1 MNNAISYLQVE
12 NISKSYG
19 EVTLFHDLSFG
30 INKDQ
35 NIALIA
41 RNGIGKTSL
50 LNIIAGVDEPD
61 TGKISTRNGITI
73 SYLEQSP
80 TFNPENSVLEQVLE
94 SSNEIVQVIRKYQDI
109 IHSNDNKLLEEIMGE
124 MDALQ
129 AWDYEVKI
137 KQILNHLK
145 IFDLS
150 KKIKHLSGGQL
161 KRIALANSLINEP
174 DLLILDEPTNHLDL
188 EMIEWLEIYLKSSK
202 STLLMVTHD
211 RYFLNRICNEIIE
224 LDNNTL
230 YTYSGNYDYFLEK
243 RELRINSLNSSI
255 DRAQNLLRKE
265 LDWMRR
271 SPKARTT
278 KAKSRI
284 DAFYNL
290 EEKASQNTNVKQV
303 NINVQSTRLGKKIL
317 ELHYINKSFDN
328 TVLIKD
334 FNYKFTRGEKIG
346 LIGKN
351 GSGKSTLLNIIT
363 QSLKPDSGKIEIGET
378 VNYGYYR
385 QEGIQ
390 FKEDQRLIDVVR
402 EVAEVVILGDGK
414 KLSIRQFLNYFLFPN
429 EMHHHQIAKLSG
441 GERRRLYLMIILM
454 KKPNFLILDEPTN
467 DLDIMTLNV
476 LEEYLISYT
485 GCVLIVSHDRF
496 FMDKIVD
503 HLFVFKENGQI
514 KDFPGNYS
522 VYKTYKSEQELI
534 DKKIL
539 KKEISITKPTK
550 LKTKKIFSYKEKRE
564 YELLV
569 SELEELNS
577 EKELLETEITSNTLK
592 TEVLISKSS
601 RLGEVINLLDEKE
614 LRWLELDELM
624 ST

>member
-19 EVTLFHDLSFG
+19 EITLFDNLSFG
-30 INKDQ
+30 INKGQ

-50 LNIIAGVDEPD
+50 LNIIAGTDEPN
-61 TGKISTRNGITI
+61 TGKISTRNGISI

-80 TFNPENSVLEQVLE
+80 KFNPENTVLEQVLE
-94 SSNEIVQVIRKYQDI
+94 SSNKIINVIRKYQDV
-109 IHSNDNKLLEEIMGE
+109 IHSNNSKLIDDAMAD

-129 AWDYEVKI
+129 AWDYEIKI
-137 KQILNHLK
+137 KQILSHLN

-150 KKIKHLSGGQL
+150 KKIKYLSGGQL
-161 KRIALANSLINEP
+161 KRIALANTLINEP

-188 EMIEWLEIYLKSSK
+188 EMIEWLEIYLKASK

-224 LDNNTL
+224 IDNNKL
-230 YTYSGNYDYFLEK
+230 YSYSGNYDYFLEK
-243 RELRINSLNSSI
+243 REQRISNLNTTI

-290 EEKASQNTNVKQV
+290 EEKASQNTNVKKV

-328 TVLIKD
+328 KILIKD

-346 LIGKN
+346 IIGKN

-363 QSLKPDSGKIEIGET
+363 QTLKPDSGKIEVGET

-414 KLSIRQFLNYFLFPN
+414 KLSIKQFLNYFLFPN

-454 KKPNFLILDEPTN
+454 QKPNFLILDEPTN

-476 LEEYLISYT
+476 LEDYLISYT

-503 HLFVFKENGQI
+503 HIFVFEDDGKV

-522 VYKTYKSEQELI
+522 VYKDYKSQQELAN
-534 DKKIL
+534 KKAL
-539 KKEISITKPTK
+539 KKTALDNKTTRTKQ
-550 LKTKKIFSYKEKRE
+550 KKIFSYKEKRE
-564 YELLV
+564 YELI
-569 SELEELNS
+569 SAEIENLNT
-577 EKELLETEITSNTLK
+577 EKELLESEITSNSLK
-592 TEVLISKSS
+592 TEELISKSS
-601 RLGEVINLLDEKE
+601 RLGEVINSLDEKE

-624 ST
+624 ES